1 MVYDILESIVNIEQK
16 PLETINLV
24 IFIEKSEET
33 ITSQIIEIAKKVKTL
48 KIITNEINKFMNLE
62 EILYIEYGIA
72 VQITNNK
79 KRAGENADVII
90 NYDMR
95 SKND

>member
-33 ITSQIIEIAKKVKTL
+33 ITSQIIEIAKK
-48 KIITNEINKFMNLE
+48 
-62 EILYIEYGIA
+62 
-72 VQITNNK
+72 
-79 KRAGENADVII
+79 
-90 NYDMR
+90 
-95 SKND
+95 